1 MKKTTQHNPTMMIKS
16 SFSNKIHKLL
26 GECTEHKRH
35 SKEWWDCMRESRSKK
50 MTDEEKVKLFDE
62 IKKVYNETSQEL
74 RSYFQDRSFKKR
86 VQKERVKRGY
96 VPKKKTKKEDNEKNL
111 QNNLEIS

>member
-1 MKKTTQHNPTMMIKS
+1 MKKTTQHHPTMRIKS

-26 GECTEHKRH
+26 GECTEHKPH

-50 MTDEEKVKLFDE
+50 MTEEEKAKLFDE
-62 IKKVYNETSQEL
+62 IIKVYYLTSLEL
-74 RSYFQDRSFKKR
+74 KGYFQDRSFKKR

-96 VPKKKTKKEDNEKNL
+96 EPKQKTKKEDYEKNL
-111 QNNLEIS
+111 

>member
-35 SKEWWDCMRESRSKK
+35 SKEWWDCMREKRTTKI
-50 MTDEEKVKLFDE
+50 TDEEKLKLLEE
-62 IKKVYNETSQEL
+62 IIKVYNETSNEL
-74 RSYFQDRSFKKR
+74 RNYFHDRNFKKR
-86 VQKERVKRGY
+86 IQKERVKRGY
-96 VPKKKTKKEDNEKNL
+96 EPKKKTKKEDYEKNL
-111 QNNLEIS
+111 KKDLEIS

>member
-1 MKKTTQHNPTMMIKS
+1 MKKNTQHNPTMMIKS

-26 GECTEHKRH
+26 GECTEHKRY

-50 MTDEEKVKLFDE
+50 TTDEEKAKLFDE
-62 IKKVYNETSQEL
+62 IKKVYDETSQEL

-86 VQKERVKRGY
+86 VQKERINRGY
-96 VPKKKTKKEDNEKNL
+96 VPKKKTKKEDFEKNL
-111 QNNLEIS
+111 EK